1 MVFPKNDLAYCG
13 NRSDQC
19 GHRGDYRKRTN
30 KTMKT
35 FTIDNDTN
43 NITAHPTAQ
52 EAESVAGAE
61 CFATAAALAGLASHW
76 PAARLIEIWNGL
88 PGATPVSKFKDRATA
103 VLRIWKAIQNLEA
116 IPEKATQ
123 RSEADPMAAA
133 APQTPGV
140 AAEERPTKA
149 GARRSIKPP
158 VAATKKTF
166 REGSK
171 TVAIIELLKRPGGA
185 NLKEIMQA
193 TNWQAHSVRGFIS
206 GTLGKKMS
214 LPVVSTKSP
223 DGERTYSIQA

>member
-1 MVFPKNDLAYCG
+1 
-13 NRSDQC
+13 
-19 GHRGDYRKRTN
+19 
-30 KTMKT
+30 MKT

-43 NITAHPTAQ
+43 NISAHQTAQ
-52 EAESVAGAE
+52 EAKSVAGAE
-61 CFATAAALAGLASHW
+61 CFATAAALGGLASHW

-103 VLRIWKAIQNLEA
+103 VHRIWKAIQNLEA

-123 RSEADPMAAA
+123 RSEADPMAVA
-133 APQTPGV
+133 APQTPSV
-140 AAEERPTKA
+140 AAKERPATTS
-149 GARRSIKPP
+149 ARRASQPP

-171 TVAIIELLKRPGGA
+171 TGAIIGLLKRTGGA

-193 TNWQAHSVRGFIS
+193 TNWQVHSVRGFIS
-206 GTLGKKMS
+206 GTLCKKMS
-214 LPVVSTKSP
+214 LPVVFTKSP